1 MNILPVFYIL
11 CTVISISACSGRHSG
26 DNLRNSNVASIPAD
40 DGKVCELATGKD
52 NIGLPSER
60 KIYNWIAGLVDLGYR
75 RTGTKEGYDA
85 SAYVKCEF
93 EKIGLQD
100 IHYDYA
106 DSWKW
111 EATDASVQIAG
122 EEIDAFPS
130 SFSFVTTDQAS
141 TFSTGQGGLEALI
154 VDVSSGIPVKEQ
166 LENVKGK
173 IVLFDLKFTMTN
185 ADIMHLSQFMWDPNS
200 TLDEKTLAVA
210 NPYVTTYERV
220 LSAAMKAGAVGFIG
234 VLADYFDSNQYYN
247 EYYRRTEVTIPG
259 FWVSAKEG
267 DRIRALLAKSGA
279 EPVAKIV
286 LEGSRSIVKG
296 RSVFGFLPGKSK
308 ETIMVQSHHDSVFSG
323 AVEDGS
329 GTAAVLAQAQYFAA
343 QPPESRERTLMFAT
357 FDTHFTGYQSHMAF
371 TDKYLVKKDTPYS
384 IVANVTLE
392 HIGKQGVIGDDGGL
406 VVTELPEMRGIL
418 NTFGATLRDTAIKA
432 VVDHDLQRTVLL
444 SAHDMCSKYG
454 MPTDASFVCL
464 SGIPTV
470 SLITGPN
477 YLYDAADTLDKVD
490 RAQLLPVTKA
500 FIDII
505 EEIDI
510 TPAGQIGQA
519 KKPKDSVD
527 VLHR

>member
-1 MNILPVFYIL
+1 MSIFRVFFVL
-11 CTVISISACSGRHSG
+11 CTVIIISACSGRHSG
-26 DNLRNSNVASIPAD
+26 ENLMNSNVASIPVD
-40 DGKVCELATGKD
+40 DGKVCERATGKG
-52 NIGLPSER
+52 NVGLPSEE
-60 KIYNWIAGLVDLGYR
+60 KIYNWIADLVDIGYR
-75 RTGTKEGYDA
+75 RTGTIAGYAA

-93 EKIGLQD
+93 EKLGLQEV
-100 IHYDYA
+100 HYEYA

-111 EATDASVQIAG
+111 EATKTSVQIA
-122 EEIDAFPS
+122 EEKIDAFPS
-130 SFSFVTTDQAS
+130 SFSFVTPDQES
-141 TFSTGQGGLEALI
+141 TFSTGPDGLEAVV
-154 VDVSSGIPVKEQ
+154 VDVGAGLPVKKQ
-166 LENVKGK
+166 LANVKGK

-185 ADIMHLSQFMWDPNS
+185 ADIMHLSQFTWDPNK

-220 LSAAMKAGAVGFIG
+220 LNAAMKAGAVGFIG

-247 EYYRRTEVTIPG
+247 EYYRRTEVSIPG

-267 DRIRALLAKSGA
+267 ARVRALLARSEA
-279 EPVAKIV
+279 EPTAKIV
-286 LEGSRSIVKG
+286 LEGSRSIAKG
-296 RSVFGFLPGKSK
+296 RSVFGYLPGKSK

-343 QPPESRERTLMFAT
+343 QPLESRERTLMFAT

-392 HIGKQGVIGDDGGL
+392 HIGKQGIIGDDGDL

-418 NTFGATLRDTAIKA
+418 NTFGAPLRDTTIKA

-490 RAQLLPVTKA
+490 RAQLVPVTKA

-505 EEIDI
+505 EAIDI

-527 VLHR
+527 VLNR